1 MISASCTSVNTET
14 TLKDAYADSFMIGCA
29 VNHLHTGGHL
39 EQATDLILEH
49 FNAISPENSL
59 KPRPGVWTFDDA
71 DEFGKFGEEHDSWM
85 LEERVQ
91 MAHWTKR
98 AIRKK
103 LHFTD
108 EWHDLV
114 AAIRKYGVFADGH
127 ALPVRDTGFFAKKGV
142 SVEKIM
148 LDDCSIAPDDSWVT
162 VKIKQL

>member
-1 MISASCTSVNTET
+1 MYQENTDPWYIT
-14 TLKDAYADSFMIGCA
+14 
-29 VNHLHTGGHL
+29 
-39 EQATDLILEH
+39 
-49 FNAISPENSL
+49 
-59 KPRPGVWTFDDA
+59 PG
-71 DEFGKFGEEHDSWM
+71 K
-85 LEERVQ
+85 RVQ

-114 AAIRKYGVFADGH
+114 AAIRKYGFFADGH
-127 ALPVRDTGFFAKKGV
+127 ALPVRDTGFLAGKGV
-142 SVEKIM
+142 SVENIM